1 MQCRRP
7 KSNKTKATVDIP
19 LLIVNHLY
27 KRRILKRDMVLTF
40 IASLSIVAKCESN
53 PSISGD
59 GHTLNE
65 LLALKGKEGV
75 DSFIL

>member
-1 MQCRRP
+1 
-7 KSNKTKATVDIP
+7 
-19 LLIVNHLY
+19 
-27 KRRILKRDMVLTF
+27 MVLMS
-40 IASLSIVAKCESN
+40 IASLSIVANCERN
-53 PSISGD
+53 PSVSGD

>member
-1 MQCRRP
+1 
-7 KSNKTKATVDIP
+7 
-19 LLIVNHLY
+19 
-27 KRRILKRDMVLTF
+27 MVHMF

-53 PSISGD
+53 PSVGGAWTHS
-59 GHTLNE
+59 E

>member
-1 MQCRRP
+1 
-7 KSNKTKATVDIP
+7 
-19 LLIVNHLY
+19 
-27 KRRILKRDMVLTF
+27 MVLMF
-40 IASLSIVAKCESN
+40 ITSLSIVAKCESN